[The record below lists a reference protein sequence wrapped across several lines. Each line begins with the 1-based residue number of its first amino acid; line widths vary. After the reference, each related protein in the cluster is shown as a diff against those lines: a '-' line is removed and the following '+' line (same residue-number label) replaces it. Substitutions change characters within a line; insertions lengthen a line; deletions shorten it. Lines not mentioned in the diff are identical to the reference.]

1 MAEVNPLSVQ
11 GLSHR
16 YGDTPILNNIDLHV
30 NSGEFVALL
39 GPSGCGKTT
48 LLKAIAGLVRPNEGR
63 IEIDGTS
70 VLEDGVEL
78 IACERRGIG
87 LVFQEYALFPH
98 MTVRQNVG
106 YGVASNNQARINGL
120 IELVGLSALSERLPS
135 ELSGG
140 QQQRVALARA
150 LAPRPA
156 LLLLDEP
163 FANVDAAL
171 RESLGRL
178 LRRVVRDQGAAV
190 LMVTHDQRSALALAD
205 RVIVMEANRDGG
217 AVVQNANPITI
228 YHQPANPDAARLTGP
243 CSFFR
248 ATADGKTAE
257 SPLGTLNLSSH
268 QSGPVNVMV
277 RPEQLRFNP
286 NHDGNAVVEDII
298 FSGSTH
304 TLLCSTLIGSIEVM
318 MPSTEPPPARGSQGA
333 VQIEGPVWAFPMD

>member
-1 MAEVNPLSVQ
+1 MAELNPLNVQ

-16 YGDTPILNNIDLHV
+16 YGDTPILNAIDLQV

-48 LLKAIAGLVRPNEGR
+48 LLKAVAGLVQPSEGH

-70 VLEDGVEL
+70 VLESGVEL

-106 YGVASNNQARINGL
+106 YGVTLNNQARINGL

-178 LRRVVRDQGAAV
+178 LKRVVQDQGAAV

-205 RVIVMEANRDGG
+205 RVIVMEAHQEGG
-217 AVVQNANPITI
+217 VIVQNDKPDTI
-228 YHQPANPDAARLTGP
+228 YHKPANPDAGRLTGP

-248 ATADGKTAE
+248 ATANGKTAE
-257 SPLGTLNLSSH
+257 SPIGTLNLSSH
-268 QSGPVNVMV
+268 QIGPINVMV

-286 NHDGNAVVEDII
+286 NHDGEAVVEDII

-304 TLLCSTLIGSIEVM
+304 TLLCSTLIGSVEVM
-318 MPSTEPPPARGSQGA
+318 IPSTERAPLKGSRGS
-333 VQIEGPVWAFPMD
+333 VEIEGSVWAFQAD